1 MSKHDA
7 PIGSVQTTITIVEAL
22 QELDQAG
29 VSELA
34 DHLEL
39 PTSTVFDHL
48 RTLESEGFVTSDDD
62 GYRVGARFLEVGGF
76 ARKQDPIYDVAEP
89 EIQKMAH
96 QTGEHANLVV
106 ERCGQAV
113 FYAKSEGEDAFEL
126 DTHVGKHVH
135 LSTTSAGKAILAEY
149 PDEQIHAILDE
160 HDLPEVTE
168 HTVTDRDQLFEEI
181 EECRERGYAIDDE
194 ERIPGVRCVGAAIT
208 DADGDVHGAVSVS
221 GPKSG
226 MQDERFHEEIPDLV
240 LRTANVIEVNMKYR

>member
-1 MSKHDA
+1 MPTHDA
-7 PIGSVQTTITIVEAL
+7 PIGSVHTTVTIIEAL
-22 QELDQAG
+22 QELGSTG

-34 DHLEL
+34 EHLDL

-48 RTLESEGFVTSDDD
+48 STLENEGFVTSDDD
-62 GYRVGARFLEVGGF
+62 GYRVGARFLEVGGY

-106 ERCGQAV
+106 EQCGKAV
-113 FYAKSEGEDAFEL
+113 FYAKAEGEDAFQL
-126 DTHVGKHVH
+126 DTHVGKHVD

-149 PDEQIHAILDE
+149 DDEKIHEILDE
-160 HDLPEVTE
+160 HGLPEVTE
-168 HTVTDRDQLFEEI
+168 HTVTNRDRLFEEI
-181 EECRERGYAIDDE
+181 EECRERGYAVDDE

-208 DADGDVHGAVSVS
+208 DDNGDVLGAVSVS

-226 MQDERFHEEIPDLV
+226 MQDERFHEKIPDLV

>member
-1 MSKHDA
+1 MPNQQA
-7 PIGSVQTTITIVEAL
+7 PIGSVQTTMRIIEAL
-22 QELDQAG
+22 RDLECTG

-34 DHLEL
+34 EHLGL

-48 RTLESEGFVTSDDD
+48 RTLENEGFVTSDDD
-62 GYRVGARFLEVGGF
+62 GYQVGARFLEIGGY
-76 ARKQDPIYDVAEP
+76 ARKQDPLYAVAEP
-89 EIQKMAH
+89 EIQKVAH
-96 QTGEHANLVV
+96 QTGEHANLVI
-106 ERCGQAV
+106 EEFGKAV
-113 FYAKSEGEDAFEL
+113 FYAKAEGEDAFQL

-149 PDEQIHAILDE
+149 PDEKIHAILDE
-160 HDLPEVTE
+160 HGLPEVTE

-208 DADGDVHGAVSVS
+208 GDDGRVLGAVSVS

-226 MQDERFHEEIPDLV
+226 MQDERFHQEIPDLV